1 VVKASP
7 VQGHDYRTIMD
18 GFLNWETSNGVH
30 LEYTEHYTLND
41 FDLIAARDAK
51 SVLGFDIGAN
61 TFDVVTN
68 RMQIEGFRKAVD
80 LEQNFTKET
89 GPGSLEHVF
98 IDLALLNNREDIIGF
113 DSAEHRVLT
122 SSDLS
127 PGTLDFV
134 LDTSLSVD
142 LSSTGWRNNLVINGT
157 KIDSLGTTDRGIPGF
172 DNNNVTVA
180 ALREILIEQ
189 GYYETVDG
197 KLVMLVPDAITDR
210 VTGEILKFQ
219 HVVALEHTE
228 DYVQTNLA
236 SFNNGLLDTSNSAP
250 VTANDFATTQ
260 QNQMVALNVLEN
272 DLDADL
278 DMMFLESVS
287 NPQNGSVRFSEN
299 GSLEYTPDHGYS
311 GIDSFDYWAMD
322 ALGNRT
328 QGSITVDIWDI

>member
-1 VVKASP
+1 M
-7 VQGHDYRTIMD
+7 T
-18 GFLNWETSNGVH
+18 
-30 LEYTEHYTLND
+30 
-41 FDLIAARDAK
+41 
-51 SVLGFDIGAN
+51 
-61 TFDVVTN
+61 
-68 RMQIEGFRKAVD
+68 
-80 LEQNFTKET
+80 
-89 GPGSLEHVF
+89 
-98 IDLALLNNREDIIGF
+98 
-113 DSAEHRVLT
+113 
-122 SSDLS
+122 
-127 PGTLDFV
+127 
-134 LDTSLSVD
+134 
-142 LSSTGWRNNLVINGT
+142 GT
-157 KIDSLGTTDRGIPGF
+157 KTDSLGTTDRGIPGF
-172 DNNNVTVA
+172 DNTNVSVA
-180 ALREILIEQ
+180 ALREILVEQ

-228 DYVQTNLA
+228 DYLQTNLA